1 MLEIKPVLAESCTV
15 QRFCEEGTLGLGLT
29 RRLFCYP
36 LVSLN
41 KGTPPNSLSCH
52 ICGVDRFGSQALTH
66 DHLWLPLLPQG
77 QSERIWGCFIL
88 SHNLRYQSL

>member
-29 RRLFCYP
+29 LRLFCCP

-41 KGTPPNSLSCH
+41 KGTTPPHKLPTPVTS
-52 ICGVDRFGSQALTH
+52 VVLTIFVLKH
-66 DHLWLPLLPQG
+66 
-77 QSERIWGCFIL
+77 
-88 SHNLRYQSL
+88 